1 MFKKLLIATVGMVG
15 MGYCMVSG
23 DKITQCQM
31 REWDRY
37 TGEGYSR
44 DEIKALLP
52 YITEQCVEE
61 N

>member
-37 TGEGYSR
+37 AGVNPSVLGKE
-44 DEIKALLP
+44 LLP
-52 YITEQCVEE
+52 
-61 N
+61 

>member
-44 DEIKALLP
+44 DEIKSLLT
-52 YITEQCVEE
+52 YIT
-61 N
+61 

>member
-37 TGEGYSR
+37 AGEGYSR
-44 DEIKALLP
+44 DEIKALLS